1 MDFSVN
7 LIQNTGTAQ
16 YIFVQN
22 QRENEKEA
30 KERVDFTDC
39 NLVITTTGIPHSAGR
54 ANSTFPFGPRQH
66 CREGTPG
73 NGRFFPFE
81 LKKTEEKKECCLR
94 SHSKISSRA
103 EP

>member
-1 MDFSVN
+1 MTSARRRAMDFSVN

-39 NLVITTTGIPHSAGR
+39 NLVITTTGIHTVLDVPIV
-54 ANSTFPFGPRQH
+54 P
-66 CREGTPG
+66 
-73 NGRFFPFE
+73 
-81 LKKTEEKKECCLR
+81 
-94 SHSKISSRA
+94 SHLDHVNTAVKVHQAMVDSSHLS
-103 EP
+103 